1 MPLLDFECEQCSAR
15 FEELVLG
22 EAKVVCPECGAG
34 EVRRLY
40 SPIGAAR
47 KVSMSRAAMRDSD
60 SRRKE
65 REAARKE
72 KFSERRKKRA
82 TGSS

>member
-22 EAKVVCPECGAG
+22 EQLMVCPECGAD

-40 SPIGAAR
+40 SPIGRAP
-47 KVSMSRAAMRDSD
+47 KVHMSRAAKRDSD
-60 SRRKE
+60 LRRSE
-65 REAARKE
+65 REAARRE
-72 KFSERRKKRA
+72 EFSERRKKRP
-82 TGSS
+82 